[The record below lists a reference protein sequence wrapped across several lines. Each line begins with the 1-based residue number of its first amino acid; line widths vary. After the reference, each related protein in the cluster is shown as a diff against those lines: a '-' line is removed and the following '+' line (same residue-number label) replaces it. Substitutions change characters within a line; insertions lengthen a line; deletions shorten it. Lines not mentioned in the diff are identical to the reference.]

1 LDASCFPFV
10 KTLFGEKPK
19 KTTKMI
25 PMRAAVKA
33 NLNKDL
39 SKDIIKTTATVAIS
53 KAIKG
58 CPIISDNNE
67 STKKTPFFSNLMN
80 IASVF
85 QMDI

>member
-1 LDASCFPFV
+1 
-10 KTLFGEKPK
+10 
-19 KTTKMI
+19 MI

-39 SKDIIKTTATVAIS
+39 SKDIIKTTATIAIS
-53 KAIKG
+53 KAIKV
-58 CPIISDNNE
+58 CPVVISDNNE

-80 IASVF
+80 VASVF